1 MRLPDAC
8 ASRAALAAL
17 LLVVLVGVPAWAQP
31 SEEVVPDAPVVAG
44 EAGADALTRSPSL
57 DIEGGAASEDPVTPI
72 VPDPSLQVGDFREV
86 VPFVFPTTGEADFA
100 YGYDDPRDGGRRVHK
115 GVDLFVPRHSPLFAT
130 VAGTICQVHPE
141 DAGNAGRHLSVC
153 GEDGRRYLYLHMDN
167 DTEGTDDGAAPITRT
182 FANGISE
189 GAPVRAGQLLGWSG
203 DSGNAEGTPPH
214 LHFEIRDPHVI
225 DYYGDARLDPYP
237 SLVAA
242 LADGR
247 VLEGPPS
254 EPTGDAVVDPV
265 IIGAPPRTAPGP
277 PPPPSPSPA
286 PSPADQ
292 RLTGARGPLP
302 SASAAP
308 LAGGA
313 ILVALVLPVGVLVR
327 RRLGTGVRSEGAR
340 SAGT

>member
-17 LLVVLVGVPAWAQP
+17 LLVVLAGVPAWAQP

-100 YGYDDPRDGGRRVHK
+100 YGYDDPRDGGRRIHK
-115 GVDLFVPRHSPLFAT
+115 GVDLFAPRHSPLFAT
-130 VAGTICQVHPE
+130 VAGTICQVQSE
-141 DAGNAGRHLSVC
+141 GAGNAGRHLSIC

-214 LHFEIRDPHVI
+214 LHFEIRDPHVL

-237 SLVAA
+237 SLLAA

-265 IIGAPPRTAPGP
+265 IIGAPPRVPAAAS
-277 PPPPSPSPA
+277 PSPSAPPA
-286 PSPADQ
+286 P
-292 RLTGARGPLP
+292 RLTVARQEGGQDRVPPLP
-302 SASAAP
+302 ATA
-308 LAGGA
+308 
-313 ILVALVLPVGVLVR
+313 LVAAGVLVAGAGLR
-327 RRLGTGVRSEGAR
+327 RRLRGAVARVGDGTG
-340 SAGT
+340 